1 MQELTLHLMSQINIP
16 QILKDYKNGIKSRDN
31 SKNDMT
37 TMAAAVATV
46 TLIIYDITPDL
57 TPAEEIND
65 EGIQLEGANHTNEIR
80 S

>member
-1 MQELTLHLMSQINIP
+1 MSQINIP

-57 TPAEEIND
+57 TPEEEIND

>member
-1 MQELTLHLMSQINIP
+1 
-16 QILKDYKNGIKSRDN
+16 
-31 SKNDMT
+31 MT

>member
-1 MQELTLHLMSQINIP
+1 MRELTLHLMSQINIP

-46 TLIIYDITPDL
+46 KIIIYDITPDL
-57 TPAEEIND
+57 TPEEEIND

>member
-57 TPAEEIND
+57 TPEEEIND

>member
-1 MQELTLHLMSQINIP
+1 MSQINIP

-46 TLIIYDITPDL
+46 KIIIYDITPDL
-57 TPAEEIND
+57 TPEEKIND

>member
-1 MQELTLHLMSQINIP
+1 MQELTLHLRSQINIP
-16 QILKDYKNGIKSRDN
+16 EILKDYKNGIEARDN

-57 TPAEEIND
+57 TPEEEIND

>member
-1 MQELTLHLMSQINIP
+1 MSQINIP

-46 TLIIYDITPDL
+46 KIIIYDITPDL
-57 TPAEEIND
+57 TPEEEIND

>member
-1 MQELTLHLMSQINIP
+1 MQELTLHLRSQINIP

-57 TPAEEIND
+57 TPEEEIND